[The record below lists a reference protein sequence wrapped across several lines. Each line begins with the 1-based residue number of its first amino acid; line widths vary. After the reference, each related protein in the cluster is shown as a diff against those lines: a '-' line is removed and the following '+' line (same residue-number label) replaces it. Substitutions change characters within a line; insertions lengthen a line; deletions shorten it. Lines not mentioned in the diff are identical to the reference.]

1 MVYYIPY
8 MIFLL
13 TLFCFFVNIL
23 AGIVSIVCGFKSKGL
38 TGVFYTLATLG
49 LSYFWSITGTLFL
62 EKLPITNNW
71 LLLTIFFIWN
81 SAVFLPW
88 SLLYCKN
95 HNSPEKSFRRTGL
108 AGFFTQIFFLT
119 GITFCA
125 LDGSSAENL
134 IYTSRYCGCLLLL
147 FIVPC
152 LILTLIAAEVFNTKW
167 QYRKISLLFTIALS
181 ILFFFLAG
189 AASLRVSV

>member
-13 TLFCFFVNIL
+13 ILFCFFVNIL

-88 SLLYCKN
+88 ILFYRKKN
-95 HNSPEKSFRRTGL
+95 DNSETPYRKIGL

-119 GITFCA
+119 GITALA
-125 LDGSSAENL
+125 LDGSLQKNL
-134 IYTSRYCGCLLLL
+134 DYISRYCGCLLLL
-147 FIVPC
+147 SIVPC
-152 LILTLIAAEVFNTKW
+152 LVLIWFAVVCTDTRWK
-167 QYRKISLLFTIALS
+167 YRKISLALVIVIS
-181 ILFFFLAG
+181 ALFFFFAG
-189 AASLRVSV
+189 AGALRVSA